1 MPTILTPNIELLD
14 LMLNL
19 DERQGLEYAFIS
31 IRPNTRILNP
41 KDPAVL
47 RSILETIKEKIRDQE
62 IRHGISKSSA
72 IIASVKEYLKTYP
85 QIQLEK
91 TFFTFPLANP
101 TLPQKG
107 DDGSIEELIDLK
119 LKPGKINDEKTGQID
134 YHDLGFSDTLI
145 HDGKPLV
152 VITHAT
158 PGVDGID
165 IFKQPIKSQPGD
177 AVKVPDYDKKTI
189 ACEDVLETDQTILK
203 ASITGFLYKD
213 FDRGYF
219 IDKDVLTDQV
229 DFTTGNIEVQ
239 DFEQI
244 DSTIKVSGSQDIL
257 HNSVKPGFTL
267 KAKEIIIEGNVG
279 QDATIEGDKIIITGI
294 VSANAR
300 ITGHDI
306 EIGKVIGA
314 HVVGNKIKINS
325 VLQNATVIGEDI
337 RIKTTMSSQISGNE
351 VFISEEL
358 RSGSVTAASF
368 IFCRKAT
375 GTSHSTLAIDPFA
388 VPSFQQKLKDQQTQV
403 ENQHQLYQKRNL
415 LFEKEQNTHKGRYQS
430 HIDNFYRQIE
440 NEKKISL
447 SKQQKKAIEQ
457 LLTHGSVADV
467 SQKLNFKIDAT
478 TNTQLTNFT
487 ASLSRLRDS
496 FAEVAELN
504 QAHIDE
510 KNILL
515 EMKEAYTR
523 GLILIS
529 DESSGE
535 IKICYHDT
543 CLSPIV
549 FNQNLLFCFDKKR
562 KKIFPLKKIGM
573 ITHQRL
579 LTNLS
584 SRALAAVNNFA
595 SLETA

>member
-14 LMLNL
+14 LMLHL

-31 IRPNTRILNP
+31 IRPNTRILDP

-47 RSILETIKEKIRDQE
+47 RSILETIKEKIREQE

-72 IIASVKEYLKTYP
+72 IIASVKEYLKKYP

-91 TFFTFPLANP
+91 TFFTFPLASP
-101 TLPQKG
+101 TPPQRG

-119 LKPGKINDEKTGQID
+119 LKPGKISNEKTGQID

-145 HDGKPLV
+145 HDGKPLI

-158 PGVDGID
+158 PGVDGLD
-165 IFKQPIKSQPGD
+165 IFKQPIKAQPGD
-177 AVKVPDYDKKTI
+177 AVKVPAYDKKTI
-189 ACEDVLETDQTILK
+189 SCEEVPESGQTILK
-203 ASITGFLYKD
+203 ASSTGFLYRD

-219 IDKDVLTDQV
+219 IDKDVLAERV

-239 DFEQI
+239 NFEQI

-279 QDATIEGDKIIITGI
+279 RDATIEGDKIIITGI
-294 VSANAR
+294 VGTNAR

-314 HVVGNKIKINS
+314 HVVGSKVKINS
-325 VLQNATVIGEDI
+325 VLQNATVTGEDI

-375 GTSHSTLAIDPFA
+375 GTSHSTLTIDPFA
-388 VPSFQQKLKDQQTQV
+388 VPSFQEKLKNQQAQV
-403 ENQHQLYQKRNL
+403 AEQHQLYQKRNL
-415 LFEKEQNTHKGRYQS
+415 LFEKEQSTHKGRYQS

-440 NEKKISL
+440 NEKKTTL
-447 SKQQKKAIEQ
+447 SQPQKRAIEQ
-457 LLTHGSVADV
+457 LLTHGCVADV
-467 SQKLNFKIDAT
+467 GQKLNLKIDTT
-478 TNTQLTNFT
+478 TNTQLTNFA

-496 FAEVAELN
+496 FAEVEELN

-510 KNILL
+510 KNLL
-515 EMKEAYTR
+515 RELEEAYTR
-523 GLILIS
+523 GLILIG

-535 IKICYHDT
+535 IKICYRDI
-543 CLSPIV
+543 CLAPIV
-549 FNQNLLFCFDKKR
+549 FNQNLLFCFDEKR

-579 LTNLS
+579 FTNLS
-584 SRALAAVNNFA
+584 SRALATVNNFA
-595 SLETA
+595 SRETV

>member
-14 LMLNL
+14 LMLHL

-31 IRPNTRILNP
+31 IRPNTRISDP

-47 RSILETIKEKIRDQE
+47 RSILETIKEKIRE
-62 IRHGISKSSA
+62 HGIRHGISKSSA
-72 IIASVKEYLKTYP
+72 IITSVKEYLKTYP
-85 QIQLEK
+85 EIQLEK
-91 TFFTFPLANP
+91 TFYTFPLASP

-119 LKPGKINDEKTGQID
+119 LKPGKISDEKTGKID

-145 HDGKPLV
+145 HEGKTLI
-152 VITHAT
+152 ITTLAT
-158 PGVDGID
+158 PGVDGLD
-165 IFKQPIKSQPGD
+165 IFKQPIKAQPGD

-189 ACEDVLETDQTILK
+189 CCEEVPETGQTLLK

-219 IDKDVLTDQV
+219 IDKDVLAEQV

-239 DFEQI
+239 DFELI
-244 DSTIKVSGSQDIL
+244 DSTIKVSGNQDIM

-279 QDATIEGDKIIITGI
+279 QNATIEGDKIVITGI
-294 VSANAR
+294 VGANAR

-314 HVVGNKIKINS
+314 HVVGSRIKINS

-375 GTSHSTLAIDPFA
+375 GTSHSTLTIDPFA
-388 VPSFQQKLKDQQTQV
+388 VPSFQEKLKEQQDKV

-415 LFEKEQNTHKGRYQS
+415 LFEKEQSTHKGRYQS

-447 SKQQKKAIEQ
+447 SKPQKKAIEQ
-457 LLTHGSVADV
+457 LLTHGKVKDV
-467 SQKLNFKIDAT
+467 SQKLNFTIDAT
-478 TNTQLTNFT
+478 TSTQLTNFAT
-487 ASLSRLRDS
+487 SLNQISDS
-496 FAEVAELN
+496 FAEVEELN

-510 KNILL
+510 KNLL
-515 EMKEAYTR
+515 QEMEESYTR
-523 GLILIS
+523 GLILIA

-535 IKICYHDT
+535 IKLCYRDV
-543 CLSPIV
+543 CLAPIV
-549 FNQNLLFCFDKKR
+549 FNQNLLFFFDKKR
-562 KKIFPLKKIGM
+562 KKIFPLKKFGM
-573 ITHQRL
+573 VTHRRL
-579 LTNLS
+579 FTHIS
-584 SRALAAVNNFA
+584 SRALASVNNFA
-595 SLETA
+595 S

>member
-14 LMLNL
+14 LMLHL
-19 DERQGLEYAFIS
+19 DERQGFEYAFIS
-31 IRPNTRILNP
+31 IRPNTRILDP
-41 KDPAVL
+41 EDPAVL
-47 RSILETIKEKIRDQE
+47 RSILETVKEKIREHE
-62 IRHGISKSSA
+62 IRHGLSKSSA
-72 IIASVKEYLKTYP
+72 IIASVKEYLKIYP
-85 QIQLEK
+85 KIQLEK
-91 TFFTFPLANP
+91 TFYTFPLACP
-101 TLPQKG
+101 TPPQRG

-119 LKPGKINDEKTGQID
+119 LKPGKISNEKTGQID

-145 HDGKPLV
+145 HAGKILII
-152 VITHAT
+152 ITPAT
-158 PGVDGID
+158 PGVDGLD
-165 IFKQPIKSQPGD
+165 IFNQPIKAQPGD
-177 AVKVPDYDKKTI
+177 AVKVPAYDKKTI
-189 ACEDVLETDQTILK
+189 CCEEVPETGQTLLK
-203 ASITGFLYKD
+203 ANITGFLYKD
-213 FDRGYF
+213 FERGYF
-219 IDKDVLTDQV
+219 IDKDVLAEQV

-239 DFEQI
+239 NFEQI
-244 DSTIKVSGSQDIL
+244 DSSIKVSGNQDIL

-279 QDATIEGDKIIITGI
+279 QNATIEGDKIIITGI

-300 ITGHDI
+300 ITGQEI

-375 GTSHSTLAIDPFA
+375 GTSHSTLTIDPFA
-388 VPSFQQKLKDQQTQV
+388 IPGFQKKFKEQQDKV

-447 SKQQKKAIEQ
+447 NPQQKKAIEQ
-457 LLTHGSVADV
+457 LLTHGKIKDV

-478 TNTQLTNFT
+478 TSTQLTNFA
-487 ASLSRLRDS
+487 ASLSRLKDS
-496 FAEVAELN
+496 FAEVEELN

-510 KNILL
+510 KNLLL
-515 EMKEAYTR
+515 EMEDSYSR
-523 GLILIS
+523 GLILIT

-535 IKICYHDT
+535 IKICYREI
-543 CLSPIV
+543 CLAPVV
-549 FNQNLLFCFDKKR
+549 FNQNLLFFFDKKR
-562 KKIFPLKKIGM
+562 KKIFPLKKFGM

-579 LTNLS
+579 FTGLS
-584 SRALAAVNNFA
+584 SRALATVNNFA
-595 SLETA
+595 S